1 MLTARIFSDAG
12 LKSLRIQ
19 FHADAWQTTVLRTPT
34 TLSLRVITK
43 MTSISEQPADN
54 SHDPAT
60 SSPTRISVIES
71 LVPIAVNEAAEQLEV
86 FTERLGDAMFRLS
99 DQTVRPNEA
108 NLSFNA
114 YNHLKKNATQ
124 LHRGIVGALST
135 ALLREI
141 ASLEKSFTPVLDL
154 DQPDLSLVSLDE
166 MENKVLIGNIG
177 QTIELDNST
186 ALVALNIRLSRLLQ
200 RQEISIAQNP
210 FRPAVFVRAVFDA
223 WCKFDTDSG
232 AERLVLRLF
241 RPDVFLDFDPIFS
254 ELNRA
259 LVARGIVP
267 DLAEVYRTTK
277 RSRKPPV
284 SPEAERRDASMQ
296 NKLQRWLEKVSG
308 EPAGKAAKST
318 AAGTATGVAK
328 NGGSRVGASGENAGY
343 EGGNGGW
350 SRSGSSAN
358 GSSNHGKGRSRQ
370 VPQGA
375 GAADGAT
382 SEALLRYLSEI
393 QRNAL
398 DATGNDGTPAF
409 AQTAATLRHIPR
421 QAPSGSMTALD
432 QNTVELLAR
441 IFDFVFSDPN
451 IPDEIKRLLGQ
462 LQVPL
467 LKTALLDKEFFFSE
481 THPARRLL
489 DCLAQSGI
497 GMGQEIA
504 ADDPLFQMIEQIV
517 DRVQQEFDQ
526 QLELYSDVVADLEA
540 FLIEEERTAKT
551 ALKTSIAEALREEK
565 MVRAREMAEKDVS
578 TRIETGEVAGF
589 VEVFLE
595 TQWTRILTLAHGV
608 SARKPEAL
616 EKALKAMDDLIW
628 SVKPKVSPEE
638 RKELV
643 SKLPALLSLINA
655 WLNAVKWD
663 DPARVEFFSNL
674 VERHA
679 AIVRNP
685 TELSPRHQLELAVN
699 VAQKA
704 SERRLSKR
712 AREMQ
717 EQPIDQFVHI
727 VDSLEVGGWVEFTR
741 HNGVHTAFR
750 LAWISPLRSRFIF
763 SNRQSDEPFSFT
775 AEELAKALREQGAVV
790 MARESVITRALAAA
804 LNEVDPG
811 S

>member
-1 MLTARIFSDAG
+1 MSEHPPESA
-12 LKSLRIQ
+12 
-19 FHADAWQTTVLRTPT
+19 PEP
-34 TLSLRVITK
+34 IT
-43 MTSISEQPADN
+43 SA
-54 SHDPAT
+54 
-60 SSPTRISVIES
+60 PTRILVIES
-71 LVPIAVNEAAEQLEV
+71 LVPIAVSQAAEQLEG
-86 FTERLGDAMFRLS
+86 FIERLGDAMFRLS

-114 YNHLKKNATQ
+114 YNHLKRNSTHFQ
-124 LHRGIVGALST
+124 RGIAGALSA

-141 ASLEKSFTPVLDL
+141 AALEKSFAPVVEL

-177 QTIELDNST
+177 QAIELENSS

-200 RQEISIAQNP
+200 RHEISVAQNP

-223 WCKFDTDSG
+223 WCKFDADG
-232 AERLVLRLF
+232 RADRLVLRLF
-241 RPDVFLDFDPIFS
+241 RPEVFLDFDPIFS

-267 DLAEVYRTTK
+267 DLAEAYRTTK
-277 RSRKPPV
+277 RTRKPPP
-284 SPEAERRDASMQ
+284 SAEAERRDATMQ
-296 NKLQRWLEKVSG
+296 SKLQRWLEKVAG
-308 EPAGKAAKST
+308 EPAGK
-318 AAGTATGVAK
+318 GG
-328 NGGSRVGASGENAGY
+328 NPNRGGSGSGSGNGSGNGNGAENGRGQHNGNASNRFNGIGENALASDQQHRN
-343 EGGNGGW
+343 GNGNPGQ
-350 SRSGSSAN
+350 SDG
-358 GSSNHGKGRSRQ
+358 GKARSRA

-375 GAADGAT
+375 GAADGVA

-393 QRNAL
+393 QRSAL
-398 DATGNDGTPAF
+398 EAGAAHTAPAF
-409 AQTAATLRHIPR
+409 AQTSATLRHIPR
-421 QAPSGSMTALD
+421 QAPSGSMTTLD

-441 IFDFVFSDPN
+441 IFDFVFSDQN

-467 LKTALLDKEFFFSE
+467 LKTALLDKEFFFNE
-481 THPARRLL
+481 EHPARRLL
-489 DCLAQSGI
+489 DRLAQSGI

-504 ADDPLFQMIEQIV
+504 ADDPLYQMIEQIV
-517 DRVQQEFDQ
+517 ERVQLEFDQ
-526 QLELYSDVVADLEA
+526 QIELYSDVVADLES
-540 FLIEEERTAKT
+540 FLVEEERNAKN

-565 MVRAREMAEKDVS
+565 MLRAREAAEKDVAA
-578 TRIETGEVAGF
+578 RIETGEVAGF
-589 VEVFLE
+589 VEIFLE

-628 SVKPKVSPEE
+628 SVKPKISPEE
-638 RKELV
+638 RKDLV

-663 DPARVEFFSNL
+663 EPARVEFFSNL

-679 AIVRNP
+679 AIVRSS
-685 TELSPRHQLELAVN
+685 TELSPRLQLELAVN

-727 VDSLEVGGWVEFTR
+727 VDSMEVGAWVEFTR
-741 HNGVHTAFR
+741 HNGTHSAFR

-804 LNEVDPG
+804 LNEVDT
-811 S
+811 SS

>member
-1 MLTARIFSDAG
+1 M
-12 LKSLRIQ
+12 
-19 FHADAWQTTVLRTPT
+19 P
-34 TLSLRVITK
+34 
-43 MTSISEQPADN
+43 EQPADTPP
-54 SHDPAT
+54 DPPT
-60 SSPTRISVIES
+60 SSPTRILVIES
-71 LVPIAVNEAAEQLEV
+71 LVPIAVNEAAEQMEG
-86 FTERLGDAMFRLS
+86 FTERLSDAMFRLS

-114 YNHLKKNATQ
+114 YNHLKKNTNQ
-124 LHRGIVGALST
+124 LHRGILGALST

-141 ASLEKSFTPVLDL
+141 AALEKSFAPVLGL
-154 DQPDLSLVSLDE
+154 DHADLSLVSLDE

-177 QTIELDNST
+177 QAIELDNST

-223 WCKFDTDSG
+223 WCKFDTDAG

-267 DLAEVYRTTK
+267 DLAEAYRTTK

-296 NKLQRWLEKVSG
+296 NKLQRWLEKV
-308 EPAGKAAKST
+308 AGDPVGKTTKST
-318 AAGTATGVAK
+318 GTTDGPGTAKNSGSPAGTAGQSAGFAGGGGDA
-328 NGGSRVGASGENAGY
+328 GGSDGHGSNRS
-343 EGGNGGW
+343 
-350 SRSGSSAN
+350 SR
-358 GSSNHGKGRSRQ
+358 GRNRQ
-370 VPQGA
+370 APQGA

-382 SEALLRYLSEI
+382 SEALLRYLSDI
-393 QRNAL
+393 QRSAIG
-398 DATGNDGTPAF
+398 AAAIDGKPTF
-409 AQTAATLRHIPR
+409 SQTAATLRHIPR

-441 IFDFVFSDPN
+441 IFDFVFSDQN

-467 LKTALLDKEFFFSE
+467 LKTALLDKEFFFNE

-489 DCLAQSGI
+489 DRLAQSGI

-504 ADDPLFQMIEQIV
+504 PDDPLFLMIEQIV

-540 FLIEEERTAKT
+540 FLVEEERTAKT

-565 MVRAREMAEKDVS
+565 MLRAREMAEKDVAI
-578 TRIETGEVAGF
+578 RIETGEVAGF
-589 VEVFLE
+589 VEIFLE

-663 DPARVEFFSNL
+663 EPARVEFFSNL

-679 AIVRNP
+679 AIVRSP

-727 VDSLEVGGWVEFTR
+727 VDSLEVGAWVEFTR

-763 SNRQSDEPFSFT
+763 SNRQSDEPFSFN

-811 S
+811 G

>member
-1 MLTARIFSDAG
+1 MSEYSPDSAPD
-12 LKSLRIQ
+12 
-19 FHADAWQTTVLRTPT
+19 P
-34 TLSLRVITK
+34 IT
-43 MTSISEQPADN
+43 SA
-54 SHDPAT
+54 
-60 SSPTRISVIES
+60 PTRILVIES
-71 LVPIAVNEAAEQLEV
+71 LVPIAVAQAAEQLEG
-86 FTERLGDAMFRLS
+86 FTARLAEAMFRLS

-114 YNHLKKNATQ
+114 HNHLKKNATHFQ
-124 LHRGIVGALST
+124 RGIAGALSA

-141 ASLEKSFTPVLDL
+141 AALEKSFAPVTDL
-154 DQPDLSLVSLDE
+154 EQPDLSLVSLEE

-177 QTIELDNST
+177 QAIELDNSS

-200 RQEISIAQNP
+200 RHEISVAQNP
-210 FRPAVFVRAVFDA
+210 FRPAVFVRATFDA
-223 WCKFDTDSG
+223 WCKFDVDGG
-232 AERLVLRLF
+232 ADRLVLRLF
-241 RPDVFLDFDPIFS
+241 RPEVFLDFDPIFS

-267 DLAEVYRTTK
+267 DLAEAYRTTK
-277 RSRKPPV
+277 RSRKLPP
-284 SPEAERRDASMQ
+284 SAEAERRDATMQ
-296 NKLQRWLEKVSG
+296 NKLQRWLEKVAT
-308 EPAGKAAKST
+308 EPVGKGGK
-318 AAGTATGVAK
+318 GT
-328 NGGSRVGASGENAGY
+328 GGS
-343 EGGNGGW
+343 GGNGNGNGIGNGIGNGNGTNV
-350 SRSGSSAN
+350 SGGTSGNATAGQNLGAGNKLSGGQSGNA
-358 GSSNHGKGRSRQ
+358 SKGRARQ

-375 GAADGAT
+375 GAVDGAT
-382 SEALLRYLSEI
+382 SEALLRYLSDL
-393 QRNAL
+393 QRSAL
-398 DATGNDGTPAF
+398 EAGAADTAPAF
-409 AQTAATLRHIPR
+409 AQTSATLRHIPR
-421 QAPSGSMTALD
+421 QAPTGSMTTLD

-441 IFDFVFSDPN
+441 IFDFVFSDQN

-467 LKTALLDKEFFFSE
+467 LKTALVDKEFFFSE
-481 THPARRLL
+481 AHPARRLL
-489 DCLAQSGI
+489 DRLAQSGI
-497 GMGQEIA
+497 GRGQDIA
-504 ADDPLFQMIEQIV
+504 ADDPLYQMIERIV
-517 DRVQQEFDQ
+517 DRVQHEFDQ
-526 QLELYSDVVADLEA
+526 QLELYSNVVADLES
-540 FLIEEERTAKT
+540 FLVEEERNVKN

-565 MVRAREMAEKDVS
+565 MLRAREAAEKDVAA
-578 TRIETGEVAGF
+578 RIESGEVAGF
-589 VEVFLE
+589 VEIFLE

-628 SVKPKVSPEE
+628 SVKPKVSPDE

-663 DPARVEFFSNL
+663 EPARVEFFSNL

-679 AIVRNP
+679 AIVRSP

-727 VDSLEVGGWVEFTR
+727 VDSLDVGAWVEFTR
-741 HNGVHTAFR
+741 HNGVHSAFR

-804 LNEVDPG
+804 LNEVD
-811 S
+811 SSS